1 MKAQLHKLI
10 TLLFCATHTLMAQ
23 DPHFSQY
30 HNLPLYLNP
39 AHTGNGI
46 EHLRATAVYRN
57 QWASV
62 TSPFTTQ
69 GFTIDKAVG
78 RFGFGL
84 SVIKNGAG
92 SAGMNQTFLNGNL
105 AYHIPVGNYSKISG
119 ALQAGMFQKSFNPS
133 NLTFDSQYMEDAGFD
148 PTLSSGELFYNTGI
162 IRPDLGIGIMY
173 QRGLT
178 SRKLKFKPFGGVSF
192 SHINKPKETFFVD
205 NNTLPVRQTYHFGAG
220 IQLNEKTE
228 LKPMSVVIIQD
239 HHHELYAGA
248 TMSYLLPNLNKL
260 QFGMM
265 MRNNDAAVAYA
276 GYQIS
281 NLFIGTSYDLN
292 TSSFKKATG
301 GKGGFEVT
309 LSYIPKRKI
318 SKAEELPKPKE
329 KTNTKPAKVQKA
341 PINAEKPML
350 SNPASELA
358 IAENPSPVSPFG
370 MNQRVADAAPPLAY
384 TPISTPEVITP
395 TATSSEIT
403 PVVVMSDTVKTKAES
418 KAITPV
424 NAEEPAN
431 KVVADNIVLKSD
443 ATSPS
448 ETSVASSKTE
458 ETKTASHKDKK
469 TAEVRTKDI
478 DGDGITDDEDECPYI
493 NGSAATKGCPD
504 SDGDGIPDQKDQCP
518 MEYGLAELNGCPAKS
533 GTADMSQLIKQFR
546 NIEFETGKAIIRTP
560 DIYDI
565 IEYAID
571 VMYQYPNS
579 TIILTGH
586 TDSEGDELH
595 NMKLSEARIKAVK
608 RYLTGQ
614 GVREKRIKS
623 VFYGEAMP
631 LMDNSTEYGKARNR
645 RVEINIIR

>member
-1 MKAQLHKLI
+1 MKAHLKKLL
-10 TLLFCATHTLMAQ
+10 TLLFCAAQAVWAQ

-30 HNLPLYLNP
+30 QNLPLYLNP
-39 AHTGNGI
+39 AHTGNGL
-46 EHLRATAVYRN
+46 EHIRATAVYRN

-69 GFTIDKAVG
+69 GFMIDKAVG

-105 AYHIPVGNYSKISG
+105 AYHIPVGTYGKLSG
-119 ALQAGMFQKSFNPS
+119 AVQAGMFQKSFNPS
-133 NLTFDSQYMEDAGFD
+133 NLTFDSQYMEDAGYD
-148 PTLSSGELFYNTGI
+148 PSLSSGELFYNTSI
-162 IRPDLGIGIMY
+162 IRPDLGFGLMY

-178 SRKLKFKPFGGVSF
+178 SRKVKFKPFGGVSF

-220 IQLNEKTE
+220 IQLTEKTE
-228 LKPMSVVIIQD
+228 LKPMSVVMIQD

-248 TMSYLLPNLNKL
+248 MMNYLLPNLNKL
-260 QFGMM
+260 QFGFMA
-265 MRNNDAAVAYA
+265 RNNDAMIAYA

-292 TSSFKKATG
+292 TSSMKKATG

-329 KTNTKPAKVQKA
+329 KANAKPPKVQKA
-341 PINAEKPML
+341 PVNTEMPLI
-350 SNPASELA
+350 SNPASEIT
-358 IAENPSPVSPFG
+358 IAENPAQVSPFG
-370 MNQRVADAAPPLAY
+370 NAERAIASASP
-384 TPISTPEVITP
+384 
-395 TATSSEIT
+395 ATSNTAKVSATAIPSSVSPAATEIA
-403 PVVVMSDTVKTKAES
+403 PVAVLTDTVKAKSETKA
-418 KAITPV
+418 V
-424 NAEEPAN
+424 
-431 KVVADNIVLKSD
+431 
-443 ATSPS
+443 
-448 ETSVASSKTE
+448 TSVTEQSPAKEAVAENTSGITEKPVPVAPVKKE
-458 ETKTASHKDKK
+458 ETKPASRKDKK
-469 TAEVRTKDI
+469 AAEIRIKDI
-478 DGDGITDDEDECPYI
+478 DGDGIADDEDECPYI
-493 NGSAATKGCPD
+493 KGSAATKGCPD
-504 SDGDGIPDQKDQCP
+504 SDGDGIPDLKDQCP
-518 MEYGLAELNGCPAKS
+518 MEFGLAELNGCPAKS
-533 GTADMSQLIKQFR
+533 LTADKSQLIKQFR
-546 NIEFETGKAIIRTP
+546 NIEFETGKAIVRTP

-595 NMKLSEARIKAVK
+595 NMKLSEARVNTVK

-614 GVREKRIKS
+614 GVSEKRIKA
-623 VFYGEAMP
+623 VFYGETMP
-631 LMDNSTEYGKARNR
+631 LMENSTEYGKARNR

>member
-1 MKAQLHKLI
+1 MKAPLFRYF
-10 TLLFCATHTLMAQ
+10 TLLFFTSQSVLAQ

-30 HNLPLYLNP
+30 HNLPLTLNP

-46 EHLRATAVYRN
+46 EHVRTSAVYRN

-69 GFTIDKAVG
+69 GFMIDKSVG

-84 SVIKNGAG
+84 TVIKNGAG
-92 SAGMNQTFLNGNL
+92 RAGMNQVFLNGNL
-105 AYHIPVGNYSKISG
+105 AYHIPAGKYGKLSG

-133 NLTFDSQYMEDAGFD
+133 DLTFDSQYLEDAGFD
-148 PTLSSGELFYNTGI
+148 PSLSSGELFYNTGI
-162 IRPDLGIGIMY
+162 IRPDLGFGIMY

-178 SRKLKFKPFGGVSF
+178 SRKLKFKPFGGASY
-192 SHINKPKETFFVD
+192 SHVNMPKESFFAG

-220 IQLNEKTE
+220 IQLTEKTE
-228 LKPMSVVIIQD
+228 LKPLSVVMIQD

-248 TMSYLLPNLNKL
+248 MMSYLLPNLNKL

-265 MRNNDAAVAYA
+265 MRNNDAVIAYA

-292 TSSFKKATG
+292 TSSMKKATG

-318 SKAEELPKPKE
+318 SKAEELPKSKE
-329 KTNTKPAKVQKA
+329 KVSVKHPKFEKVLLHSDMPA
-341 PINAEKPML
+341 I
-350 SNPASELA
+350 SNPAHELS
-358 IAENPSPVSPFG
+358 IAENRAPVSPFG
-370 MNQRVADAAPPLAY
+370 KAQR
-384 TPISTPEVITP
+384 ITP
-395 TATSSEIT
+395 AAT
-403 PVVVMSDTVKTKAES
+403 PVQNVQTDIPAVTPSAPASSGTAPVMTQSDTLKTKAES
-418 KAITPV
+418 KTVATVKP
-424 NAEEPAN
+424 EEPVKEIMADN
-431 KVVADNIVLKSD
+431 TPAKTETAQPKAPALPDETKPATRKTKKADEVRLNDIDKDGVADDSD
-443 ATSPS
+443 
-448 ETSVASSKTE
+448 
-458 ETKTASHKDKK
+458 D
-469 TAEVRTKDI
+469 
-478 DGDGITDDEDECPYI
+478 CPYVQ
-493 NGSAATKGCPD
+493 GTAAMKGCPD
-504 SDGDGIPDQKDQCP
+504 SDGDGIADHKDRCP
-518 MEYGLAELNGCPAKS
+518 MEYGLAERNGCPAASETTDK
-533 GTADMSQLIKQFR
+533 TKLIKQFR

-595 NMKLSEARIKAVK
+595 NMKLSEARVNTVK

-614 GVREKRIKS
+614 GVSEKRIKT
-623 VFYGEAMP
+623 VFYGETMP

>member
-1 MKAQLHKLI
+1 MKAHQKKIL
-10 TLLFCATHTLMAQ
+10 TLLFCAAHALMAQ

-30 HNLPLYLNP
+30 QNLPVYLNP
-39 AHTGNGI
+39 AHTGNGL
-46 EHLRATAVYRN
+46 EHIRATAVYRN

-69 GFTIDKAVG
+69 GFMIDKAVG

-105 AYHIPVGNYSKISG
+105 AYHIPIGAYGKISG
-119 ALQAGMFQKSFNPS
+119 AVQAGMFQKSFNPS
-133 NLTFDSQYMEDAGFD
+133 GLTFDSQFMEDTGYD
-148 PTLSSGELFYNTGI
+148 PSLPSGELFYNTGI
-162 IRPDLGIGIMY
+162 IRPDLGFGIMF

-178 SRKLKFKPFGGVSF
+178 SRKVKFKPFGGISF

-220 IQLNEKTE
+220 IQLTEKTE
-228 LKPMSVVIIQD
+228 LKPISVVMIQD

-248 TMSYLLPNLNKL
+248 VMSYLLPNLNKL
-260 QFGMM
+260 QIGMM
-265 MRNNDAAVAYA
+265 ARNNDAVIAYA

-281 NLFIGTSYDLN
+281 NLFIGTSYDIN
-292 TSSFKKATG
+292 TSSMKKATG

-318 SKAEELPKPKE
+318 SKSEELPKPKE
-329 KTNTKPAKVQKA
+329 KSNTKPPKLQKVPLNSA
-341 PINAEKPML
+341 MPTI
-350 SNPASELA
+350 SNPASEMSV
-358 IAENPSPVSPFG
+358 AEKPAQVSPFG
-370 MNQRVADAAPPLAY
+370 NAERVIASAPPVTNTTVNVPAVASPTVSPDAAEM
-384 TPISTPEVITP
+384 TPVAVITD
-395 TATSSEIT
+395 TS
-403 PVVVMSDTVKTKAES
+403 KTKSES
-418 KAITPV
+418 KAVTPV
-424 NAEEPAN
+424 TEHLPVKEAITENTSAKTETPAP
-431 KVVADNIVLKSD
+431 VAP
-443 ATSPS
+443 A
-448 ETSVASSKTE
+448 KTE
-458 ETKTASHKDKK
+458 ETKLASRKVKK
-469 TAEVRTKDI
+469 VTEVRIKDI
-478 DGDGITDDEDECPYI
+478 DGDGIPDDEDECPYI
-493 NGSAATKGCPD
+493 KGSDATKGCPD
-504 SDGDGIPDQKDQCP
+504 SDGDGILDHKDQCP
-518 MEYGLAELNGCPAKS
+518 MEFGVAELNGCPAKS
-533 GTADMSQLIKQFR
+533 STADKSQLIKQFR
-546 NIEFETGKAIIRTP
+546 NIEFETGKAIVRTP

-595 NMKLSEARIKAVK
+595 NMKLSEARVNTVK

-614 GVREKRIKS
+614 GVSDKRIKA
-623 VFYGEAMP
+623 VFYGETMP
-631 LMDNSTEYGKARNR
+631 LMENSTEYGQARNR